1 MAEQYRSQAPIS
13 YNEKNS
19 FSLTLQHGTHWWLEN
34 SVTECVIHHPYD
46 IGWGFCLSAY
56 WLRSKCSGVLL
67 AHSPLILHEGTIWNS
82 FHCWTLQVLCMVTA
96 QGDGR
101 CPATT
106 MAITS
111 YDRKLVVLS
120 VSQSSLFLKNCVVWW
135 CYQVRGTAW
144 ISAFFLCIPLWHNF
158 CSLTML
164 NLCLHAILWCDKDK
178 VFSHK
183 SLTYNYVLLQGVTW
197 SVLITG
203 WFTMAFL
210 YLLRGPSPWLN
221 FIFHGKK

>member
-1 MAEQYRSQAPIS
+1 MARELGNRVRHPS
-13 YNEKNS
+13 
-19 FSLTLQHGTHWWLEN
+19 SLCHRL
-34 SVTECVIHHPYD
+34 
-46 IGWGFCLSAY
+46 
-56 WLRSKCSGVLL
+56 GVLPLRLL
-67 AHSPLILHEGTIWNS
+67 AKIKVFWRVACTFTFDLAWGHFLEIVPLLNSAGFVYGNGT
-82 FHCWTLQVLCMVTA
+82 
-96 QGDGR
+96 GR
-101 CPATT
+101 WAVSSHYHGHYFYMTE
-106 MAITS
+106 S
-111 YDRKLVVLS
+111 WWFWVS
-120 VSQSSLFLKNCVVWW
+120 VSPHFFLKNCVVWW
-135 CYQVRGTAW
+135 CYQLRGTAW

-164 NLCLHAILWCDKDK
+164 KLCLHAILWCDKDK

-183 SLTYNYVLLQGVTW
+183 SLTYNYVHLQGVTW